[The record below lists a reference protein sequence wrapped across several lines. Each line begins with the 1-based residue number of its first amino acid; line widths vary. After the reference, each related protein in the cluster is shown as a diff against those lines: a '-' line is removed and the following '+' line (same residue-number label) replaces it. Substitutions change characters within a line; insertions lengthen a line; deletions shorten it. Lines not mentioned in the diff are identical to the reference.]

1 MTDNEKPI
9 TWEFLKVVKD
19 TLDSYRIRALID
31 AKEDIIAREIYSE
44 EEYYDLLF
52 NMFDLE
58 QLKYEL
64 FDLIKH
70 KPIQE
75 FKILKEFAQKK
86 LIQLNLVFYLLE
98 LLNHEKL
105 VTFDKIFTNDGSD
118 NLYLKEINVQA
129 INLDPDRLKNVYE
142 PVKVIFDAK
151 VCSGCGMCVAVCPM
165 KCIAMINGFGAI
177 NEDLCIKCGLCY
189 LVCPRTILPTEL
201 LHMTISQEDKPH
213 QVDKFGHFIEAYSAR
228 TKISAIKE
236 ICQDGGIT
244 TTCLYYLLDHDKID
258 IALGARMSEEAWKP
272 IPFKIKSTEEALSCA
287 GTKYV
292 NNPNLS
298 LLNDRTINDK
308 KIAIV
313 GVPCQMQALLKS
325 RIYDFNHPRLKEV
338 CYRIGIFC
346 MESFPF
352 KEGFLKICEILNV
365 KSQDIKKADINKG
378 KFIIFTH
385 SGEELSIPMKEIT
398 HLARP
403 DCELC
408 YDLTSECADISV
420 GSIGSSAGWN
430 TILIRTTK
438 GKELYEELIKE
449 GLIESKKLEDVKP
462 GLPLL
467 ERVAKS
473 KKTKCKNHIN
483 ARLTKKQRVPYY

>member
-1 MTDNEKPI
+1 MTDNEKSI

-58 QLKYEL
+58 QLKYDL
-64 FDLIKH
+64 FDLIKQ
-70 KPIQE
+70 KPIRE
-75 FKILKEFAQKK
+75 IKFLKEFAQKK
-86 LIQLNLVFYLLE
+86 SIQLNLVFYLLE
-98 LLNHEKL
+98 LLKHEKL
-105 VTFDKIFTNDGSD
+105 VNFDKIFTNDEND
-118 NLYLKEINVQA
+118 NAYLKEINVKA
-129 INLDPDRLKNVYE
+129 INLDQDRLKNVYE

-201 LHMTISQEDKPH
+201 LHMTISQDGNPH
-213 QVDKFGHFIEAYSAR
+213 QVNKFGHFIEAYSAR
-228 TKISAIKE
+228 TKISAVKE

-272 IPFKIKSTEEALSCA
+272 IPFKIKSKEEALSCA

-298 LLNDRTINDK
+298 LLNDRTINSK

-338 CYRIGIFC
+338 RYRIGIFC

-420 GSIGSSAGWN
+420 GSIGSPSGWN
-430 TILIRTTK
+430 TILIRTAK

-473 KKTKCKNHIN
+473 KKTKCNKHLE
-483 ARLTKKQRVPYY
+483 AHLAEKRRVPYY

>member
-1 MTDNEKPI
+1 MMEEKNLI
-9 TWEFLKVVKD
+9 TWELLNVIKD

-31 AKEDIIAREIYSE
+31 AKEDIMNRGIYSE
-44 EEYYDLLF
+44 EEYYDLLL

-64 FDLIKH
+64 FDLIKL
-70 KPIQE
+70 KPVQE
-75 FKILKEFAQKK
+75 IKVLEDFAQKK
-86 LIQLNLVFYLLE
+86 SIELNLVFYLLE
-98 LLNHEKL
+98 LLHHEKRINFQK
-105 VTFDKIFTNDGSD
+105 TFINDEND
-118 NLYLKEINVQA
+118 NALLTDLHLNA
-129 INLDPDRLKNVYE
+129 INLDQERLKNVYE

-151 VCSGCGMCVAVCPM
+151 VCSGCGMCVALCPM

-177 NEDLCIKCGLCY
+177 NNDLCIKCGLCY
-189 LVCPRTILPTEL
+189 LICPRTILPTEL
-201 LHMTISQEDKPH
+201 LHMTISQDHNLH
-213 QVDKFGHFIEAYSAR
+213 QVNKFGPFLESYSAR
-228 TKISAIKE
+228 TKITKIKE

-244 TTCLYYLLDHDKID
+244 TTCLYYLFDQNKID
-258 IALGARMSEEAWKP
+258 IALGAKMSDEAWKP
-272 IPFKIKSTEEALSCA
+272 IPFQIDSTEEALSCA

-298 LLNDRTINDK
+298 LLNDRTMNGK

-325 RIYDFNHPRLKEV
+325 KIYDLNHPRLNQIH
-338 CYRIGIFC
+338 YRIGIFC

-352 KEGFLKICEILNV
+352 KEGFLKICELLDV

-378 KFIIFTH
+378 KFFIFTH
-385 SGEELSIPMKEIT
+385 SGEELSIPMKEIS

-408 YDLTSECADISV
+408 HDLTSECADISI
-420 GSIGSSAGWN
+420 GSIGSPSGWN
-430 TILIRTTK
+430 TVLIRTPK
-438 GKELYEELIKE
+438 GKELYEELLE
-449 GLIESKKLEDVKP
+449 NGLIESKKIKDVKP

-473 KKTKCKNHIN
+473 KKTKCKNHVN
-483 ARLTKKQRVPYY
+483 AHLAEQRRVPYY

>member
-1 MTDNEKPI
+1 MNEKKLI
-9 TWEFLKVVKD
+9 TWEFLKVIKD

-31 AKEDIIAREIYSE
+31 AKEDIMARGIYSE

-52 NMFDLE
+52 NIFDLE
-58 QLKYEL
+58 QLKYEIY
-64 FDLIKH
+64 DLIKQN
-70 KPIQE
+70 PIQE
-75 FKILKEFAQKK
+75 IKFLKEFAQRKSV
-86 LIQLNLVFYLLE
+86 QLNLVFYLLE

-105 VTFDKIFTNDGSD
+105 VSYEKHFTNDENDNGS
-118 NLYLKEINVQA
+118 LKEFNVEA
-129 INLDPDRLKNVYE
+129 INLDQDRLKNVYE

-151 VCSGCGMCVAVCPM
+151 VCSGCGMCVAFCPM

-177 NEDLCIKCGLCY
+177 NDDLCIKCGLCY

-201 LHMTISQEDKPH
+201 LHMTISQDDNSHK
-213 QVDKFGHFIEAYSAR
+213 VNKFGPFIEAYSAR

-244 TTCLYYLLDHDKID
+244 TTCLYYLLDQNKID
-258 IALGARMSEEAWKP
+258 IALGAKMSEEAWKP
-272 IPFKIKSTEEALSCA
+272 IPFIINSTEEALLCA

-298 LLNDRTINDK
+298 LLNDRMINGK
-308 KIAIV
+308 NIAVV

-325 RIYDFNHPRLKEV
+325 KIYDLNHPRLKQIH
-338 CYRIGIFC
+338 YRIGIFC
-346 MESFPF
+346 MESFPYR
-352 KEGFLKICEILNV
+352 EGFLKICELLNV
-365 KSQDIKKADINKG
+365 KPQDIIKADINKG
-378 KFIIFTH
+378 KFLVFTQ

-403 DCELC
+403 DCESC
-408 YDLTSECADISV
+408 YDLTSECADISI
-420 GSIGSSAGWN
+420 GSIGSPSGWN
-430 TILIRTTK
+430 TVLIRTPK
-438 GKELYEELIKE
+438 GKELYEELVKND
-449 GLIESKKLEDVKP
+449 LVESKKINEVKP

-473 KKTKCKNHIN
+473 KKTKCKNHIDVQL
-483 ARLTKKQRVPYY
+483 AEKRRVPYY